1 MTAVNAYRMQHA
13 REAAG
18 LTIRQVSA
26 PFNVDV
32 RPGEYFGQMPPA
44 DLERVRDTYQVRLG
58 WLEEEG
64 PVGIPSSPWTIIEMI
79 SREADRADVA

>member
-1 MTAVNAYRMQHA
+1 
-13 REAAG
+13 
-18 LTIRQVSA
+18 
-26 PFNVDV
+26 
-32 RPGEYFGQMPPA
+32 MPPA
-44 DLERVRDTYQVRLG
+44 DLERVRDIYQVRLG